1 MLLTVVNVHPFSM
14 MLHVV
19 SCPTL
24 LPVQPPEVDTLT
36 LPLPH
41 HNSQPVG
48 DKLYNASVGGKE
60 VLGLSPHVINDLR
73 ICRNKF
79 VQVVAKPNGGLLH
92 SG

>member
-1 MLLTVVNVHPFSM
+1 MLLTVVNAHPFSM
-14 MLHVV
+14 MHAA

-60 VLGLSPHVINDLR
+60 VLGLSLHVINDLR
-73 ICRNKF
+73 ICRNRF
-79 VQVVAKPNGGLLH
+79 VQVGCKTRWWFAP
-92 SG
+92 

>member
-1 MLLTVVNVHPFSM
+1 MLVAIMNAHPFSM
-14 MLHVV
+14 MHAA

-48 DKLYNASVGGKE
+48 DKLCNASVDGKE
-60 VLGLSPHVINDLR
+60 VLGLSLYVINDLR
-73 ICRNKF
+73 ICHNKF
-79 VQVVAKPNGGLLH
+79 VQVVAKTRW
-92 SG
+92 